1 MANELL
7 TVEHLQ
13 KFAENISPYLG
24 VNSNI
29 YSLEEKQ
36 IGSWVDGKPVY
47 QKTIYIPTVTLTS
60 HSSYYKYE
68 YDLTDLDIDIN
79 ISMEG
84 SFYDSL
90 NNARY
95 LFTLNSPNRANELY
109 CRFEDKRL
117 FIFSL
122 SNYSNAGSSRLQDTY
137 ITIRYTKTT
146 D

>member
-7 TVEHLQ
+7 TVEHLE
-13 KFAENISPYLG
+13 KFAKNISPYLG
-24 VNSNI
+24 INSDI

-47 QKTIYIPTVTLTS
+47 QKTIYIPTVILTS
-60 HSSYYKYE
+60 DSSYYKYE

-84 SFYDSL
+84 SIYDSL

-95 LFTLNSPNRANELY
+95 SFTLNSPNRADELY

-122 SNYSNAGSSRLQDTY
+122 SNYSYVVSRLQDAY

>member
-60 HSSYYKYE
+60 QSSYYKYE

-95 LFTLNSPNRANELY
+95 LFTLNSPKRDNELY

-122 SNYSNAGSSRLQDTY
+122 SNYSYVGSSRLQDAY
-137 ITIRYTKTT
+137 ITIRYTKAT